1 MKTLWKMI
9 AVLILAP
16 ILLGQSPAKG
26 AADPPAKK
34 EASETQEAK
43 AAPVENFY
51 RLSFVIYEVEDGKR
65 TNQRDYSMIGRTNG
79 GPPATIRS
87 ATRVPIY
94 SEEKK
99 VTYVD
104 AGLDIRCSLKEMVLG
119 RLQAQCDV
127 NISNFV
133 LQDQIADGGRS
144 AVGAPVMRT
153 TNASTWAVLAP
164 GKPAIISTIDDVNS
178 KKRTQIEVTATR
190 LE

>member
-1 MKTLWKMI
+1 
-9 AVLILAP
+9 
-16 ILLGQSPAKG
+16 
-26 AADPPAKK
+26 
-34 EASETQEAK
+34 
-43 AAPVENFY
+43 
-51 RLSFVIYEVEDGKR
+51 
-65 TNQRDYSMIGRTNG
+65 MIGRTKG
-79 GPPATIRS
+79 GPPDTIRS

-164 GKPAIISTIDDVNS
+164 AEPAIISTLDHLHRQN
-178 KKRTQIEVTATR
+178 RPPLEVTS
-190 LE
+190 